1 MYQKNEELY
10 HFGVKGMKWGV
21 RRYVNKNGKL
31 TDEGQRHVSNYKKRE
46 SLRANVNK
54 ESKSLIKSSKR
65 LQRDFGSGTDDSE
78 FLEITARDYG
88 INASKLSNA
97 NAAYH
102 KFVSENKK
110 SIKTG
115 QKIVKYMMK

>member
-1 MYQKNEELY
+1 MYEKDNELY
-10 HFGVKGMKWGV
+10 HFGIKGMRWGV
-21 RRYVNKNGKL
+21 RQYVNKNGKL
-31 TDEGQRHVSNYKKRE
+31 TAEGRRHVFNYKKHE
-46 SLRANVNK
+46 SLRGNMTK
-54 ESKSLIKSSKR
+54 ESKSLIKSSKQ
-65 LQRDFGSGTDDSE
+65 LQRDFGSGTNDTE

-88 INASKLSNA
+88 IDASKLSNA

-102 KFVSENKK
+102 KFVSENKR